1 MVEERPFDP
10 RQRVIGAVILVVL
23 AVVILPILLRR
34 PPSRTKGQDVLTIRR
49 TGSTLTTHWVSG
61 RPQALGPGAG
71 LASTKAPVLA
81 KKSLGG
87 ATAAEVKP
95 PPPAASG
102 AGVGGLLGQP
112 SHAPAPK
119 PQKGGWYVQVGAY
132 VNASDAIGFSHRL
145 HIQGFPAHVKLA
157 RLATGHGVVVIVGPY
172 RHNAQALTARDAVA
186 RRDKIRGFLIRM
198 AAGAR

>member
-34 PPSRTKGQDVLTIRR
+34 PPSRMKGQDVLTIRR
-49 TGSTLTTHWVSG
+49 TGSSLTTHWVPG
-61 RPQALGPGAG
+61 RAQALGRGAG
-71 LASTKAPVLA
+71 PVLAKAPVLS
-81 KKSLGG
+81 KKPVGG
-87 ATAAEVKP
+87 ATAAAAKP
-95 PPPAASG
+95 PAPAASG
-102 AGVGGLLGQP
+102 AGGVPGQ
-112 SHAPAPK
+112 SARAPAPR
-119 PQKGGWYVQVGAY
+119 PRKGGWYVQVGAY
-132 VNASDAIGFSHRL
+132 VNASDAIAFEHRL